1 MEIESLSVEIFAGVA
16 CAGIEDAEVVIE
28 FILSRAHKVKH
39 GLASSH
45 LRN

>member
-1 MEIESLSVEIFAGVA
+1 MEIESLAVEVFAVVT
-16 CAGIEDAEVVIE
+16 CAGIEDAEVVVE
-28 FILSRAHKVKH
+28 FLLSRAHKVKH